1 MNSEL
6 KTNVNVKSVFSRVGL
21 AAAVLGV
28 VVNLVQMIIITIFN
42 VVNPAFESNG
52 WFRYL
57 LIAVSFYLIGF
68 PICCLILKSIPDGPK
83 REEENLTFGG
93 FIKFFLISY
102 FIMVLLNLFTTG
114 FLWIV
119 GNFKEADVVNPLE
132 SVLSNSSIWA
142 TIIFAG
148 ILSPIIEEVLFRG
161 VMLNKLRTYGDK
173 IAIITTALL
182 FALFHE
188 NFSQFFYAVGLGMI
202 FAYVTLKTGTIK
214 YSIGLHIM
222 INMMGSVIGT
232 QVLNSTIATMI
243 FGIVVWVFV
252 IAGLILFIKDFK
264 KTSLL
269 PGEVTIEKGHIL
281 SETWLNV
288 GMIINLIISLALMI
302 YVLIA

>member
-102 FIMVLLNLFTTG
+102 FIMVLLNLFTMV
-114 FLWIV
+114 FLEVV
-119 GNFKEADVVNPLE
+119 GRVKGADVVNPLE
-132 SVLSNSSIWA
+132 DVISNSSIWA

-182 FALFHE
+182 FGLFHQ
-188 NFSQFFYAVGLGMI
+188 NFSQFFYAVGLGI
-202 FAYVTLKTGTIK
+202 VFAYVTLKTGTIK

-232 QVLNSTIATMI
+232 SALSNITATMI
-243 FGIVVWVFV
+243 FGGVVWVFV
-252 IAGLILFIKDFK
+252 ISGLVLFIKNFK

-269 PGEVTIEKGHIL
+269 PGEVTIEKGHIV

-288 GMIINLIISLALMI
+288 GMIINLIISLGLMI
-302 YVLIA
+302 YILLA

>member
-182 FALFHE
+182 FGLFHE
-188 NFSQFFYAVGLGMI
+188 NFSQFFYAVGLGMVL
-202 FAYVTLKTGTIK
+202 AYVTLKTGTIK
-214 YSIGLHIM
+214 YSIGLHII

-243 FGIVVWVFV
+243 FGIAVWIFV

-302 YVLIA
+302 YVLIV

>member
-102 FIMVLLNLFTTG
+102 FIMVLLNLFTMG
-114 FLWIV
+114 FILVV
-119 GNFKEADVVNPLE
+119 GKVKGADVVNPLE
-132 SVLSNSSIWA
+132 GVISNSSIWA

-182 FALFHE
+182 FGLFHE

-264 KTSLL
+264 KMSLL

>member
-6 KTNVNVKSVFSRVGL
+6 KTNVNVKSVFSIVGL

-182 FALFHE
+182 FGLFHE

-243 FGIVVWVFV
+243 FGIVVWGFV

>member
-1 MNSEL
+1 MNLEL
-6 KTNVNVKSVFSRVGL
+6 KTNVSVKSVFSRIGL

-182 FALFHE
+182 FGLFHE

>member
-1 MNSEL
+1 MTSEL

-182 FALFHE
+182 FGLFHE

>member
-1 MNSEL
+1 MNLEL

-28 VVNLVQMIIITIFN
+28 VVNLAQMIIITIFN
-42 VVNPAFESNG
+42 KVNPVFETNG

-182 FALFHE
+182 FGLFHE

>member
-161 VMLNKLRTYGDK
+161 IMLNKLRTYGDK

>member
-102 FIMVLLNLFTTG
+102 FIMVLLNLFTMG

-119 GNFKEADVVNPLE
+119 GNFKGSDVVNPLE
-132 SVLSNSSIWA
+132 NVISNSSVLA

-182 FALFHE
+182 FGLFHE

-214 YSIGLHIM
+214 YSIGIHIM

-243 FGIVVWVFV
+243 FGIVVWIFV
-252 IAGLILFIKDFK
+252 IAGLILFVKDFK
-264 KTSLL
+264 KISLL

>member
-28 VVNLVQMIIITIFN
+28 VVNLAQMIIITIFN
-42 VVNPAFESNG
+42 KVNPVFETNG

-68 PICCLILKSIPDGPK
+68 PICYLILKSIPDGQK

-182 FALFHE
+182 FGLFHE

>member
-21 AAAVLGV
+21 AVAVLGV

-182 FALFHE
+182 FGLFHE

-232 QVLNSTIATMI
+232 QMLNSTIATMI

>member
-28 VVNLVQMIIITIFN
+28 VVNLAQMIIITIFN

-68 PICCLILKSIPDGPK
+68 PICCLILKSIPDGQK
-83 REEENLTFGG
+83 SEEETLTFGG

-102 FIMVLLNLFTTG
+102 FIMVLLNLFTMG

-119 GNFKEADVVNPLE
+119 GNFKGSDVVNPLE
-132 SVLSNSSIWA
+132 NVISNSSVLA

-182 FALFHE
+182 FGLFHE

>member
-28 VVNLVQMIIITIFN
+28 VVNLVQMLIITIFN
-42 VVNPAFESNG
+42 IVNPAFESNG

-68 PICCLILKSIPDGPK
+68 PLCCLILKGIPDGHK
-83 REEENLTFGG
+83 REEESLTFGG

-102 FIMVLLNLFTTG
+102 FVMVLLNLFTMG
-114 FLWIV
+114 FLLVV
-119 GNFKEADVVNPLE
+119 GKVKGADIVNPLE
-132 SVLSNSSIWA
+132 GVISNSSIWA

-148 ILSPIIEEVLFRG
+148 ILSPIIEEILFRG

-182 FALFHE
+182 FGLFHE
-188 NFSQFFYAVGLGMI
+188 NFSQFFYAVGLGVV

-232 QVLNSTIATMI
+232 KVLSSNTATMI
-243 FGIVVWVFV
+243 FGVVVWIFV

-264 KTSLL
+264 KMSLL
-269 PGEVTIEKGHIL
+269 PGEVTIEKGYVV
-281 SETWLNV
+281 SETWLNM
-288 GMIINLIISLALMI
+288 GMMINLIISLSLMI
-302 YVLIA
+302 YILLV

>member
-28 VVNLVQMIIITIFN
+28 VVNLAQMIIITIFN
-42 VVNPAFESNG
+42 KVNPVFETNG

-182 FALFHE
+182 FGLFHE

>member
-182 FALFHE
+182 FGLFHE

-302 YVLIA
+302 YVLIV

>member
-1 MNSEL
+1 MNLEL
-6 KTNVNVKSVFSRVGL
+6 KTNVSVKSVFSRVGL

-28 VVNLVQMIIITIFN
+28 VVNLAQMTIITIFN
-42 VVNPAFESNG
+42 KVNPVFETNG

-68 PICCLILKSIPDGPK
+68 PICCLILKSIPDGQR

-102 FIMVLLNLFTTG
+102 FIMVLLNLFTMG

-119 GNFKEADVVNPLE
+119 GNFKGSDVVNPLE
-132 SVLSNSSIWA
+132 NVISNSSVLA

-182 FALFHE
+182 FGLFHE

-222 INMMGSVIGT
+222 INMMGGVIGT
-232 QVLNSTIATMI
+232 QALSSTIATMI
-243 FGIVVWVFV
+243 FGIVVWIFV
-252 IAGLILFIKDFK
+252 IAGLILFVKDFK
-264 KTSLL
+264 KISLL

-302 YVLIA
+302 YVLIV

>member
-52 WFRYL
+52 WFGYL
-57 LIAVSFYLIGF
+57 LVAVSFYLIGF
-68 PICCLILKSIPDGPK
+68 PLCCLMLKSIPDGPK
-83 REEENLTFGG
+83 REEKSLTFGG

-102 FIMVLLNLFTTG
+102 FIMVLLNLFTMV
-114 FLWIV
+114 FLEVV
-119 GNFKEADVVNPLE
+119 GRVKGADVVNPLE
-132 SVLSNSSIWA
+132 DVISNSSIWA

-182 FALFHE
+182 FGLFHQ
-188 NFSQFFYAVGLGMI
+188 NFSQFFYAVGLGI
-202 FAYVTLKTGTIK
+202 VFAYVTLKTGTIK

-232 QVLNSTIATMI
+232 SALSNITATMI
-243 FGIVVWVFV
+243 FGGVVWVFV
-252 IAGLILFIKDFK
+252 ISGLVLFIKNFK

-269 PGEVTIEKGHIL
+269 PGEVTIEKGHIV

-288 GMIINLIISLALMI
+288 GMIINLIISFGLMI
-302 YVLIA
+302 YILLA

>member
-68 PICCLILKSIPDGPK
+68 PLCCWILKSIPDGQK

-102 FIMVLLNLFTTG
+102 FIMVLLNLFTMG

-119 GNFKEADVVNPLE
+119 GNFKGSDVVNPLE
-132 SVLSNSSIWA
+132 NVISNSSVLA

-182 FALFHE
+182 FGLFHE

-243 FGIVVWVFV
+243 FGIVVWIFV
-252 IAGLILFIKDFK
+252 IAGLILFVKDFK
-264 KTSLL
+264 KISLL

-302 YVLIA
+302 YVLIV

>member
-68 PICCLILKSIPDGPK
+68 PICCFILKSIPDGPK

-182 FALFHE
+182 FGLFHE

-232 QVLNSTIATMI
+232 QVFNSTIATMI

>member
-28 VVNLVQMIIITIFN
+28 VVNLAQMIIITIFN

-102 FIMVLLNLFTTG
+102 FIMVLLNLFTMG

-119 GNFKEADVVNPLE
+119 GNFKGSDVVNPLE
-132 SVLSNSSIWA
+132 NVISNSSVLA

-182 FALFHE
+182 FGLFHE

-202 FAYVTLKTGTIK
+202 FACVTLKTGTIK
-214 YSIGLHIM
+214 YSIGIHIM

>member
-28 VVNLVQMIIITIFN
+28 VVNLAQMIIITIFN

-68 PICCLILKSIPDGPK
+68 PICCLILKSIPDGQK

-102 FIMVLLNLFTTG
+102 FIMVLLNLFTMG

-119 GNFKEADVVNPLE
+119 GNFKGSDVVNPLE
-132 SVLSNSSIWA
+132 NVISNSSVLA

-182 FALFHE
+182 FGLFHE

-222 INMMGSVIGT
+222 INMMGGVIGT

-252 IAGLILFIKDFK
+252 IAGLILFVKDFK
-264 KTSLL
+264 KISLL

>member
-1 MNSEL
+1 MHSEL

-68 PICCLILKSIPDGPK
+68 PICCLILKRIPDGPK

-148 ILSPIIEEVLFRG
+148 ILSQIIEEVLFRG

-182 FALFHE
+182 FGLFHE

-232 QVLNSTIATMI
+232 QVLSSTIATMI

-269 PGEVTIEKGHIL
+269 PGEVIIEKGHIL

-288 GMIINLIISLALMI
+288 GMIINLIISLTLMI

>member
-28 VVNLVQMIIITIFN
+28 VVNLAQMIIITIFN

-102 FIMVLLNLFTTG
+102 FIMVLLNLFTMG

-119 GNFKEADVVNPLE
+119 GNFKGSDVVNPLE
-132 SVLSNSSIWA
+132 NVISNSSVLA

-182 FALFHE
+182 FGLFHE

-214 YSIGLHIM
+214 YSIGIHIM

-243 FGIVVWVFV
+243 FGIVVWIFV
-252 IAGLILFIKDFK
+252 IAGLILFVKDFK
-264 KTSLL
+264 KISLL

>member
-28 VVNLVQMIIITIFN
+28 VVNLAQMIIITIFN
-42 VVNPAFESNG
+42 VVNRAFESNG

-68 PICCLILKSIPDGPK
+68 PICCLILKSIPDGQK

-102 FIMVLLNLFTTG
+102 FIMVLLNLFTMG

-119 GNFKEADVVNPLE
+119 GNFKGSDVVNPLE
-132 SVLSNSSIWA
+132 NVISNSSVLA

-182 FALFHE
+182 FGLFHE

-214 YSIGLHIM
+214 YSIGIHIM

>member
-6 KTNVNVKSVFSRVGL
+6 KTNVNVKSVFSIVGL

-52 WFRYL
+52 LFRYL

-182 FALFHE
+182 FGLFHE

>member
-28 VVNLVQMIIITIFN
+28 VVNLVQMLIITIFN
-42 VVNPAFESNG
+42 IVNPAFESNG

-68 PICCLILKSIPDGPK
+68 PLCCLILKRIPDGHK
-83 REEENLTFGG
+83 REEESLTFGG

-102 FIMVLLNLFTTG
+102 FVMVLLNLFTMG
-114 FLWIV
+114 FILVV
-119 GNFKEADVVNPLE
+119 GKVKGADVVNPLE
-132 SVLSNSSIWA
+132 GVISNSSIWA

-148 ILSPIIEEVLFRG
+148 ILSPIIEEILFRG

-182 FALFHE
+182 FGLFHE
-188 NFSQFFYAVGLGMI
+188 NFSQFFYAVGLGVV

-232 QVLNSTIATMI
+232 KVLSSNTATMI

-252 IAGLILFIKDFK
+252 IDGLILFIKDFK
-264 KTSLL
+264 KMSLL
-269 PGEVTIEKGHIL
+269 PGEVTIEKGYVV
-281 SETWLNV
+281 SETWLNM
-288 GMIINLIISLALMI
+288 GMMINLIISLSLMI
-302 YVLIA
+302 YILLV

>member
-28 VVNLVQMIIITIFN
+28 VVNLAQMIIITIFN

-102 FIMVLLNLFTTG
+102 FIMVLLNLFTMG

-119 GNFKEADVVNPLE
+119 GNFKGSDVVNPLE
-132 SVLSNSSIWA
+132 NVISNSSVLA

-182 FALFHE
+182 FGLFHE

-214 YSIGLHIM
+214 YSIGIHIM

>member
-28 VVNLVQMIIITIFN
+28 VVNLAQMIIITIFN
-42 VVNPAFESNG
+42 KVNPAFESNG

-68 PICCLILKSIPDGPK
+68 PICCLILKSIPDGQK

-102 FIMVLLNLFTTG
+102 FIMVLLNLFTMG

-119 GNFKEADVVNPLE
+119 GNFKGSDVVNPLE
-132 SVLSNSSIWA
+132 NVISNSSVLA

-182 FALFHE
+182 FGLFHE

-214 YSIGLHIM
+214 YSIGIHIM

>member
-28 VVNLVQMIIITIFN
+28 VVNLAQMIIITIFN

-68 PICCLILKSIPDGPK
+68 PICCLILKSIPDGQK

-102 FIMVLLNLFTTG
+102 FIMVLLNLFTMG

-119 GNFKEADVVNPLE
+119 GNFKGSDVVNPLE
-132 SVLSNSSIWA
+132 NVISNSSVLA

-182 FALFHE
+182 FGLFHE

-222 INMMGSVIGT
+222 INMMGGVIGT
-232 QVLNSTIATMI
+232 QALSSTIATMI
-243 FGIVVWVFV
+243 FGIVVWIFV
-252 IAGLILFIKDFK
+252 IAGLILFVKDFK
-264 KTSLL
+264 KISLL

-302 YVLIA
+302 YVLIV

>member
-28 VVNLVQMIIITIFN
+28 VVNLAQMIIITIFN

-68 PICCLILKSIPDGPK
+68 PICCLILKSIPDGQK

-102 FIMVLLNLFTTG
+102 FIMVLLNLFTMG

-119 GNFKEADVVNPLE
+119 GNFKGSDVVNPLE
-132 SVLSNSSIWA
+132 NVISNSSVLA

-182 FALFHE
+182 FGLFHE

-202 FAYVTLKTGTIK
+202 FAYVTSKTGTIK
-214 YSIGLHIM
+214 YSIGIHIM

>member
-102 FIMVLLNLFTTG
+102 FIMVLLNLFTMG

-119 GNFKEADVVNPLE
+119 GNFKGSDVVNPLE
-132 SVLSNSSIWA
+132 NVISNSSIWA

-182 FALFHE
+182 FGLFHE

-243 FGIVVWVFV
+243 FGIVVWIFV

>member
-68 PICCLILKSIPDGPK
+68 PICCFILKSIPDGPK

-182 FALFHE
+182 FGLFHE

-288 GMIINLIISLALMI
+288 GMIINLIISLTLMI
-302 YVLIA
+302 YVLIV

>member
-102 FIMVLLNLFTTG
+102 FIMVLLNLFTMG

-119 GNFKEADVVNPLE
+119 GNFKGSDVVNPLE
-132 SVLSNSSIWA
+132 NVISNSSVLA

-182 FALFHE
+182 FGLFHE

-243 FGIVVWVFV
+243 FGIVVWIFV

>member
-182 FALFHE
+182 FGLFHE

-302 YVLIA
+302 YVLIK

>member
-28 VVNLVQMIIITIFN
+28 VVNLAQMIIITIFN

-68 PICCLILKSIPDGPK
+68 PICCLILKSIPDGQK

-102 FIMVLLNLFTTG
+102 FIMVLLNLFTMG

-119 GNFKEADVVNPLE
+119 GNFKGSDVVNPLE
-132 SVLSNSSIWA
+132 NVISNSSVLA

-182 FALFHE
+182 FGLFHE

-222 INMMGSVIGT
+222 INMMGGVIGT

-243 FGIVVWVFV
+243 FGIVVWIFV
-252 IAGLILFIKDFK
+252 IAGLILFVKDFK
-264 KTSLL
+264 KISLL

>member
-42 VVNPAFESNG
+42 MVNPAFESNG

-57 LIAVSFYLIGF
+57 LIVVSFYLIGF
-68 PICCLILKSIPDGPK
+68 PLCCLILKRIPDGHK

-102 FIMVLLNLFTTG
+102 FVMVLLNLFTMG
-114 FLWIV
+114 FLWVV
-119 GNFKEADVVNPLE
+119 GKAKGADVVNPLE
-132 SVLSNSSIWA
+132 GVISNSSIWA

-148 ILSPIIEEVLFRG
+148 ILSPIIEEILFRG

-182 FALFHE
+182 FGLFHE
-188 NFSQFFYAVGLGMI
+188 NFSQFFYAVGLGVV

-232 QVLNSTIATMI
+232 KVLSNTTATMI
-243 FGIVVWVFV
+243 FGIIVWVFV
-252 IAGLILFIKDFK
+252 IAGLVLFIKDFK
-264 KTSLL
+264 KISLL
-269 PGEVTIEKGHIL
+269 PGEVTIEKGHVV

-288 GMIINLIISLALMI
+288 GMMINLIISLALMI
-302 YVLIA
+302 YILFV